1 VFLII
6 GHVKGNLAV
15 KKTGNAEVGKCP
27 NCGVGQMTV
36 FYRLQGV
43 PTNSCILLESAEAA
57 RAWPKGEIALAS
69 CGHCGFISN
78 AAFDQRLTEYSQR
91 YEETQGFSPTFQRF
105 HHALAEE
112 LVERHGLRSKKVIEI
127 GCGKGEF
134 LHLLCALGENRGLGF
149 DPAYIDA
156 REQQIKAKNVE
167 VIADYF
173 SPRYAVKDADFVV
186 CKMTLEHISETGT
199 FLEQIRE
206 SVAGSDDTIVFIQV
220 PEATRIFRD
229 CAFEDIY
236 YEHCSYFTA
245 ASLASLMETVGFR
258 VLRTAVTYGE
268 QYLTVEARYG
278 GGAGTLSRDSSAE
291 TAEWLEEVAS
301 FPARVAA
308 KITRW
313 RDDIERRVRSGQRVA
328 IWGSGSKG
336 VSFLNTL
343 GVSELVSYAVDINP
357 HRQGYFMPGGGQRIV
372 APDELAALGIDYVV
386 VMNGVY
392 LAEVR
397 AMLQERGL
405 APELAAL

>member
-1 VFLII
+1 MKRI
-6 GHVKGNLAV
+6 GK
-15 KKTGNAEVGKCP
+15 AEGCTCP
-27 NCGVGQMTV
+27 SCGVGEMTV
-36 FYRLQGV
+36 FYRLAEV

-78 AAFDQRLTEYSQR
+78 VAFDEKLTEYSQR

-112 LVERHGLRSKKVIEI
+112 LVERHGLRNKKIIEI

-134 LHLLCALGENRGLGF
+134 LHLLCALGENRGVGF

-156 REQQIKAKNVE
+156 REQQIRGKNVE
-167 VIADYF
+167 IIADYF
-173 SPRYAVKDADFVV
+173 SPQYPVEGADFVV
-186 CKMTLEHISETGT
+186 CKMTLEHIPETGV
-199 FLEQIRE
+199 FLDQIRKA
-206 SVAGSDDTIVFIQV
+206 VAGSEDTVVFIQV
-220 PEATRIFRD
+220 PEATRIFHD

-245 ASLASLMETVGFR
+245 TSLATLMEAVGLQ
-258 VLRTAVTYGE
+258 VVRTAVTYGD

-278 GGAGTLSRDSSAE
+278 GGAPGVSRDTRAE
-291 TAEWLEEVAS
+291 AAEWLKEVAS
-301 FPARVAA
+301 FPGRVAA
-308 KITRW
+308 KIAAW
-313 RDDIERRVRSGQRVA
+313 REDIERRRRDGQRVA

-336 VSFLNTL
+336 VSFLSTL
-343 GVSELVSYAVDINP
+343 GVSDLVSYAVDINP

-372 APDELAALGIDYVV
+372 GPDELKTLRVDYVV

-392 LAEVR
+392 LPEVR

-405 APELAAL
+405 EPELAAL